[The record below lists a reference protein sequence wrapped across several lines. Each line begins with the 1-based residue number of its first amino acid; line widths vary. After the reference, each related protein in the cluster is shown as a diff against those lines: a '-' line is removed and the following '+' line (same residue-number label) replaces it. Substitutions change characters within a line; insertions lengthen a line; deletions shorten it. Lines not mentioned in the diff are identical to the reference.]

1 MAIAAIFAVVAVAA
15 AGGVG
20 FLLGYYGSRPE
31 AEATGLKEE
40 CNKFRSDIEA
50 LSTKLTDTM
59 ASLSAARE
67 ENADLAERVAGLTR
81 HYLDQTNRMREVE
94 QQRGT
99 AEMHA
104 SELEAEVARLQ
115 EKESHLTAKVTE
127 QAVQLLDI
135 QKKRGGLSIL
145 QQDSDEGPR
154 SKMTF
159 DGLKEAQVN

>member
-50 LSTKLTDTM
+50 LSTKLRDTT

-67 ENADLAERVAGLTR
+67 ENADLAERVAGLT
-81 HYLDQTNRMREVE
+81 V
-94 QQRGT
+94 
-99 AEMHA
+99 
-104 SELEAEVARLQ
+104 
-115 EKESHLTAKVTE
+115 
-127 QAVQLLDI
+127 I
-135 QKKRGGLSIL
+135 I
-145 QQDSDEGPR
+145 
-154 SKMTF
+154 
-159 DGLKEAQVN
+159 

>member
-1 MAIAAIFAVVAVAA
+1 
-15 AGGVG
+15 
-20 FLLGYYGSRPE
+20 
-31 AEATGLKEE
+31 
-40 CNKFRSDIEA
+40 
-50 LSTKLTDTM
+50 
-59 ASLSAARE
+59 
-67 ENADLAERVAGLTR
+67 
-81 HYLDQTNRMREVE
+81 MREVE